1 MSSKTSGPKKNPVE
15 RRLNT
20 LIRSVGVMFLIF
32 GVTLVALTATSPIVP
47 QVSPVFYFL
56 SIVMIVSGFVSVYA
70 KLK

>member
-1 MSSKTSGPKKNPVE
+1 MKNPVE

>member
-1 MSSKTSGPKKNPVE
+1 MSSKTSKPKKNPVE